1 MRILAPIAATAA
13 SACLTGMAGGLIALS
28 TAQSRLPAIMAWLM
42 QPEPDLQGKVV
53 LVCTGHQHTGAQ
65 DPAQTWRKEVAAEND
80 GVVMID
86 LRLPAGA
93 REKQAR
99 QMQLLADRL
108 PADFRREFS
117 NQQVAFSN

>member
-42 QPEPDLQGKVV
+42 KPEPDLQGKVV
-53 LVCTGHQHTGAQ
+53 LVCTGQQHTGPH
-65 DPAQTWRKEVAAEND
+65 DPALSWWAEAAAEHD
-80 GVVMID
+80 HVVMID
-86 LRLPAGA
+86 LRLPDGA
-93 REKQAR
+93 RDKKAR

-117 NQQVAFSN
+117 GQRATLSI